1 MKKINVSL
9 LSMAAIA
16 LVGTSILPAMAGE
29 RCCEEK
35 KQKAGAEDCCKEKA
49 KAEAKAEAKGE
60 AKAAGTAKTAD
71 ASKPAETEKTAK

>member
-1 MKKINVSL
+1 MKKFNVSL

-29 RCCEEK
+29 GCCEEK

-49 KAEAKAEAKGE
+49 KAEAKA
-60 AKAAGTAKTAD
+60 AGTAKTAD
-71 ASKPAETEKTAK
+71 APKPAETEKTAK